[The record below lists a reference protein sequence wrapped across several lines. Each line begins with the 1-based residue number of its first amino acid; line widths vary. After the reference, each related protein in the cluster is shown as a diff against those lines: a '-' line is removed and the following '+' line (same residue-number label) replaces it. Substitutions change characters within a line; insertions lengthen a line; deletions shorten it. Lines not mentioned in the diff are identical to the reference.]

1 MSTPTVTK
9 KGSPG
14 TVFASFLHFDLCF
27 TIWVL
32 LGALSVYIT
41 KDMKLPIWQ
50 QGLMVAIPTLSGAI
64 FRLPVGLLSDRI
76 GGRKVGIAMLLFL
89 FIPLLLG
96 WLLPVNFPGI
106 IAIGLMLG
114 VAGASFAVAL
124 PMASHWY
131 TSERQGLV
139 MGIAA
144 AGNIGTV
151 VSTFFGPR
159 LAKLYTWHGVMGLV
173 IIPLAVVLIVF
184 VLLAKDSPTRPTG
197 APLKQYMAA
206 LKYGDMWWLCLF
218 YSITFGGFVGL
229 GTFLPTFFHTQ
240 YALTAADAGALTA
253 LAALMGSS
261 LRPLGGYIA
270 DKIGGMVTLSLLLAA
285 IGLLYLATAFL
296 PALTAMSVLVV
307 ALVAFLGMGN
317 GAVFNLVPQRFQ
329 SEIGVATG
337 LVGAFGG
344 LGGFFLPNLL
354 ASVKQFSGSYG
365 LGLMVLGLIAL
376 GALIVLRVLIAVRE
390 GWRYSWSASA
400 SSSLSAESAD

>member
-1 MSTPTVTK
+1 MSTHTATRQ
-9 KGSPG
+9 GSPA

-32 LGALSVYIT
+32 LGALGVYIT
-41 KDMKLPIWQ
+41 KDLNLNAFQ
-50 QGLMVAIPTLSGAI
+50 QGVMVAIPTLSGAV
-64 FRLPVGLLSDRI
+64 FRLPIGLLGDRV
-76 GGRKVGIAMLLFL
+76 GGKRVGVGMLLFL

-96 WLLPVNFPGI
+96 WLVPVNFPAL

-159 LAKLYTWHGVMGLV
+159 LAKTYGWHGVMGLV
-173 IIPLAVVLIVF
+173 IIPLAVVLLAF
-184 VLLAKDSPTRPTG
+184 LLMAKDSPTRPKG
-197 APLKQYMAA
+197 VPVSRYLAA
-206 LKYGDMWWLCLF
+206 LKRGDIWWFCLF

-229 GTFLPTFFHTQ
+229 GTFLPLFFHNQ
-240 YALTAADAGALTA
+240 YGLNAADAGALTA
-253 LAALMGSS
+253 LAAFMGST

-270 DKIGGMVTLSLLLAA
+270 DKIGGILALSLLLAIIA
-285 IGLLYLATAFL
+285 LLYAAVSFL
-296 PALTAMSVLVV
+296 PVLGVTSVLVV
-307 ALVAFLGMGN
+307 ALVAALGMGN
-317 GAVFNLVPQRFQ
+317 GSVFQLVPQRFQ
-329 SEIGVATG
+329 MEIGVATG

-344 LGGFFLPNLL
+344 LGGFFLPILL
-354 ASVKQFSGSYG
+354 GSVKQASGSYG
-365 LGLMVLGLIAL
+365 WGLAVLAL
-376 GALIVLRVLIAVRE
+376 LALSALIVLRILVIVRE
-390 GWRYSWSASA
+390 GWRFSWSVPA
-400 SSSLSAESAD
+400 SSSLSTDNAD